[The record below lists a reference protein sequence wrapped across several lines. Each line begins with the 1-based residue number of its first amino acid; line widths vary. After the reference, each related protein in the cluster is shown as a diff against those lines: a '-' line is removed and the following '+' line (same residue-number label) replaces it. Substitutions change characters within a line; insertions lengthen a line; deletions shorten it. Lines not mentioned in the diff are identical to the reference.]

1 MICNLMPTLAAV
13 KTPLYL
19 KLARALEEQISRGVL
34 RPGERIPS
42 VRSFSRQQG
51 VSISTVL
58 EAFMWLENRG
68 AIESRPQSGFFVRV
82 PFAKSVPEPRFQTP
96 APRPAVFGAGAVVA
110 EVLRS
115 ATDPASV
122 PLGTAC
128 PDPELLPHHK
138 LNAILRGIARRNS
151 LHSSIYGPTQGVE
164 ALRRQIARRSLEYG
178 CNFSPADIVVTT
190 GAMEALNLC
199 LRAVARAGD
208 AIALESPT
216 YFGVI
221 EAVEALGMRC
231 IEIPTHPRE
240 GMSLEFLADAIRK
253 HRIKACVSITNGHN
267 PLGYVLPDDYKKR
280 LAELTAK
287 HNVALIED
295 NIYGDLAFGAQP
307 MVAKAFDRKGTV
319 LLCSSFSKVLAPG
332 FRVGWVHAGRYHVEV
347 ERLKFLNTV
356 ATPHLQQLVLAEY
369 LESGGYDRYLTR
381 LRIAFAEQVRMVS
394 QAAAKYF
401 PEGTRITRP
410 DAGYLLWVELPKKV
424 DAVKLFRAAVAAHIT
439 IVPGTIFSTTGRFRN
454 CIRISCGYRWS
465 DTIDRALV
473 TLGRLA
479 AELARES

>member
-1 MICNLMPTLAAV
+1 MATVAAV

-19 KLARALEEQISRGVL
+19 KLARALEEQIGRGVL

-42 VRSFSRQQG
+42 VRAFSRKQG

-68 AIESRPQSGFFVRV
+68 AIESRPKSGFFVRV
-82 PFAKSVPEPRFQTP
+82 PFTKSIPEPRFQTP
-96 APRPAVFGAGAVVA
+96 APRPAVFGAGAIVA

-115 ATDPASV
+115 ATDPASI

-138 LNAILRGIARRNS
+138 LNAILRSISRRNS
-151 LHSSIYGPTQGVE
+151 QHISFYGPPAGVE
-164 ALRRQIARRSLEYG
+164 VLRRQIARRSLEYG
-178 CNFSPADIVVTT
+178 CSFSPEEIVVTT

-208 AIALESPT
+208 AIAIESPT

-221 EAVEALGMRC
+221 ETVEALGMRC
-231 IEIPTHPRE
+231 IELPTHPRE

-253 HRIKACVSITNGHN
+253 HRIKACISITNGHN
-267 PLGYVLPDDYKKR
+267 PLGYVLSDDYKKR
-280 LAELTAK
+280 LAELTSK
-287 HNVALIED
+287 HDVALIED
-295 NIYGDLAFGAQP
+295 NIYGDLAFAASQP
-307 MVAKAFDRKGTV
+307 TVAKAFDRKGTV

-332 FRVGWVHAGRYHVEV
+332 FRVGWVHGGRYHAEV

-369 LESGGYDRYLTR
+369 LESGGYDRYLAR

-394 QAAAKYF
+394 QAVAKYF

-410 DAGYLLWVELPKKV
+410 DAGYLLWVELPKNV
-424 DAVKLFRAAVAAHIT
+424 DTVKLFRSAVAANIT

-454 CIRISCGYRWS
+454 CIRLSCGYRWS
-465 DTIDRALV
+465 DALDRGLV
-473 TLGRLA
+473 TVGRLA
-479 AELARES
+479 GDLARGS

>member
-1 MICNLMPTLAAV
+1 MSTLSAV

-96 APRPAVFGAGAVVA
+96 APRPAVFGAGAIVA

-115 ATDPASV
+115 ATDPASI

-164 ALRRQIARRSLEYG
+164 ALRRQIARRSLGYG
-178 CNFSPADIVVTT
+178 CNFSSADIVVTT

-221 EAVEALGMRC
+221 EAIEALGMRC

-240 GMSLEFLADAIRK
+240 GMSLEFLADAIHK
-253 HRIKACVSITNGHN
+253 YRIKACVSMTNGHN

-280 LAELTAK
+280 ITELTAK
-287 HNVALIED
+287 NNVALIED
-295 NIYGDLAFGAQP
+295 NIYGDLAFGASPP
-307 MVAKAFDRKGTV
+307 MVAKAFDRKGMV

-332 FRVGWVHAGRYHVEV
+332 FRVGWVHAGRYQAEV

-356 ATPHLQQLVLAEY
+356 ATPHLPQLVLAEY
-369 LESGGYDRYLTR
+369 LESGGYDRYLAR

-410 DAGYLLWVELPKKV
+410 DAGYLLWVELPKRV
-424 DAVKLFRAAVAAHIT
+424 DAVKLFRAAIAAHIT

-465 DTIDRALV
+465 DAIDRALV

-479 AELARES
+479 SDLARAT